1 MTQYSLLISDLIP
14 SETLYRTTE
23 TRGAGLGAGQQREA
37 GAGQQQREAAGV
49 PPGLSSYQ

>member
-1 MTQYSLLISDLIP
+1 MTQYNLLISDLIS

-37 GAGQQQREAAGV
+37 GAGQQREAAAG
-49 PPGLSSYQ
+49 Q